1 MKDTKWVIDKEDNV
15 ALLKDNNE
23 EIIASVLSFCGRLV
37 LASSF
42 LEYNSYIKL
51 QSINLGDTTLE
62 ANKFLHSYCLDKIH
76 EYTQLKFKLPQNS
89 VLE

>member
-1 MKDTKWVIDKEDNV
+1 MGELKWTIDQENNV
-15 ALLKDNNE
+15 ALLQDDKE
-23 EIIASVLSFCGRLV
+23 ETIASVLSFFGRLV
-37 LASSF
+37 LTSSF
-42 LEYNSYIKL
+42 LEDESYIKL
-51 QSINLGDTTLE
+51 KSTNLKDATLE